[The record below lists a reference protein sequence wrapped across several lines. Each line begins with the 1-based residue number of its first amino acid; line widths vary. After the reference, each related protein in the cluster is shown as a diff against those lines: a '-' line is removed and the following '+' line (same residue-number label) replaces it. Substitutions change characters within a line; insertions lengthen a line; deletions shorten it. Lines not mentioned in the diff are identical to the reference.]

1 MTTVANI
8 AAKIAKGYGS
18 GATRLGR
25 STSVYRPSGAGN
37 PIVGGN
43 LVQTIL
49 AAFDTAPGFSF
60 VNPQKFG
67 QVTYYALMDAT
78 NVRVGDYLVS
88 GSVKYLVA
96 TVDDFAAPMVQRCD
110 RVLTVKRASQVA
122 GSYSG
127 DIRGNETTLLTAWP
141 AVCVYGTKGQ
151 ANAAGLPGDV
161 REPWWSMILPASVPV
176 QIRSS
181 DIIEDDQAQ
190 PMRYIVSSAELSAL
204 GLRMTAAQAVT

>member
-1 MTTVANI
+1 VTTVANI
-8 AAKIAKGYGS
+8 AAKIAKGYDL
-18 GATRLGR
+18 AAVHVAR
-25 STSVYRPSGAGN
+25 STSVYRPSGAGS
-37 PIVGGN
+37 PIVAGN
-43 LVQTIL
+43 LVQTSL
-49 AAFDTAPGFSF
+49 AKFDTSPKFSF

-88 GSVKYLVA
+88 GGTTYFVA
-96 TVDDFAAPMVQRCD
+96 TVDDFASPMVQRCD

-141 AVCVYGTKGQ
+141 AVRVDGTKGQ

>member
-18 GATRLGR
+18 GAARLGR
-25 STSVYRPSGAGN
+25 NTSVYRPNGSGN

-60 VNPQKFG
+60 VNPQKF
-67 QVTYYALMDAT
+67 
-78 NVRVGDYLVS
+78 VRVGDYLVS
-88 GSVKYLVA
+88 SGVKYLVA